1 MFAGTGLM
9 YAGAHDPDHPDVV
22 AAHAALHGKD
32 GDDPQSHAMHLLVR
46 AASKWGHERIS
57 RSFNSWLAVAN
68 KVSKRATSASVAHV
82 LSVEPKHRTKDE
94 LDLVKAFLV
103 GHHPTYFGTLPREGM
118 DIVARAISMQQ
129 VERNEVLCMQGEVG
143 AHFYVVMAGQIAVC
157 AHPDR
162 RTAAGH
168 LVDYQAM
175 RMSDGRPLKREYLG
189 GYCGSTLR
197 TVHPGESV
205 GEMALFTSGC
215 VRSASLVGKAAGT
228 TEVLVLDKWVYRQCL
243 APNHGPFL
251 VMKEK
256 LTLLRSLPAF
266 VKFDNTRL
274 VHFAYAFEVRLGA
287 VE

>member
-1 MFAGTGLM
+1 MM

-157 AHPDR
+157 APGPPHGRRPPGGLPGDADERRPAAEAGVPGRVLRVDAADR
-162 RTAAGH
+162 PPGRVGGGDGPLHVGVRPERVAG
-168 LVDYQAM
+168 
-175 RMSDGRPLKREYLG
+175 G
-189 GYCGSTLR
+189 
-197 TVHPGESV
+197 
-205 GEMALFTSGC
+205 
-215 VRSASLVGKAAGT
+215 
-228 TEVLVLDKWVYRQCL
+228 
-243 APNHGPFL
+243 
-251 VMKEK
+251 
-256 LTLLRSLPAF
+256 
-266 VKFDNTRL
+266 
-274 VHFAYAFEVRLGA
+274 
-287 VE
+287 